1 VRVARFSRRAS
12 HIQCR
17 NHYLGVNF
25 LVDNYN
31 PPKVITQ
38 TALWGYAA
46 RDAQFQIHAASIL
59 PVGDGV
65 CAAWINTYYSTQV
78 CPDGAMPGRRT

>member
-1 VRVARFSRRAS
+1 
-12 HIQCR
+12 
-17 NHYLGVNF
+17 

-65 CAAWINTYYSTQV
+65 CCMDKYILFNPGMPRRCYARSAHLMAYITYTKRESAREINKRQQ
-78 CPDGAMPGRRT
+78 